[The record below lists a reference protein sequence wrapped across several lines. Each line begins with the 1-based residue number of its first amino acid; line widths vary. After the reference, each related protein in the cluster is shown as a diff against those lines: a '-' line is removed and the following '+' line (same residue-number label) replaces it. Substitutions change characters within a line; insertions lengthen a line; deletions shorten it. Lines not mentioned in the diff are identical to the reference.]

1 MRRCGP
7 LPLTAGVRRILTSF
21 SNSYTSASCH
31 RERAKIIL
39 LASEGKGNKEI
50 GKILHIHHNTVGKWR
65 KRFSDAAGRLER
77 IAEEEPS
84 DLEENVIDVLS
95 DEDRSGAPCTFD
107 CDTRK
112 KIQLFACQ
120 KPSDYGFEASHWS
133 LSMLRRA
140 LMDERV
146 VESISTGAVYHIL
159 MAAELK
165 PWKIRYYLH
174 SKEKYESY
182 ETFCSKIKAINEV
195 YARAEE
201 LKGEDTI
208 VYCTDEMT
216 GLQALEHAYPDK
228 EIMPGMCARM
238 DFNYIRHGTTSFI
251 GFFNVQEGTIFDPYL
266 KETRSNSDFAEAL
279 SLVVEANPDKKH
291 IFCLDNLNVHK
302 SEDLVRYV
310 AKKIGFTGDLGVKGK
325 SGILKDMESREA
337 FLSDESHAIRFLYV
351 PIHCSWMNQIEIWF
365 GILNRKL
372 IRRTSFTSVEELQ
385 IKIRAF
391 VKQYNELFAHPYKW
405 KYNSVPE
412 VKKHTVEELL
422 EAIA

>member
-1 MRRCGP
+1 MRRCKP
-7 LPLTAGVRRILTSF
+7 LLLTKDVKRILTALSR
-21 SNSYTSASCH
+21 SYTCASFLN
-31 RERAKIIL
+31 ERSKTVL
-39 LASEGKGNKEI
+39 MASEGKSNKEI
-50 GKILHIHHNTVGKWR
+50 GKQLQMHWNTVGKWR
-65 KRFSDAAGRLER
+65 KRFSDEIGRLTR
-77 IAEEEPS
+77 IEDEEPS
-84 DLEENVIDVLS
+84 ELEAAIISVLS
-95 DEDRSGAPCTFD
+95 DEARSGSPCTFD
-107 CDTRK
+107 VDTRR

-120 KPSDYGFEASHWS
+120 KPSDYGYEASNWS
-133 LSMLRRA
+133 LSVLREA
-140 LMDERV
+140 LIKENV
-146 VESISTGAVYHIL
+146 VESISKGAIYHIL
-159 MAAELK
+159 NAAEIK

-182 ETFCSKIKAINEV
+182 DTFCSKIKAINEV

-201 LKGEDTI
+201 LKGQDTL

-228 EIMPGMCARM
+228 DVMPGMCARR

-251 GFFNVQEGTIFDPYL
+251 GFFNVQDGTIFDPYL

-310 AKKIGFTGDLGVKGK
+310 AEKIGFTGDLGVKGK
-325 SGILKDMESREA
+325 RGILKDMESREA
-337 FLSDESHAIRFLYV
+337 FLTDESHAIRFLFV

-372 IRRTSFTSVEELQ
+372 INRTSFTSVEELQ
-385 IKIRAF
+385 NKIRAF